1 MQAKGIIQFFLVLL
15 LLVCASQFLYYIPT
29 NKVEKDAARYGETLA
44 AAAAPEN
51 KVAVQRT
58 GRLHYLDSMSSVTIF
73 KSSIL
78 GNYTYQELKSK
89 QLALGLDLKG
99 GMSVLLQ
106 VDLKDF
112 LIALSGKSTDAN
124 FLKAIDQAKAI
135 QSKSQGDY
143 ISLFVQ
149 EYKKLAGD
157 NKLASIFARNE
168 SLKGEI
174 NIESTDA
181 QVQSLMR
188 RKANETVDE
197 TFKRL
202 RQRIDKLGV
211 VQPNVSLDKAR
222 DVIVVELPGIE
233 NAERARAFLEK
244 AAKLEFW
251 EVYRVNDTGIAQAL
265 TDGDNTMKAIMK
277 GAVDSSG
284 NVKPDTSASTVAGP
298 LFSALSPNGGQLSPA
313 VIGVA
318 EKNKREA
325 VLEMLRRPQI
335 ASRFPRD
342 LIFRFGKD
350 PIVDQTGKSSNQ
362 YQLYAVKK
370 SAGKDGPALDGERVT
385 DARAQTGDK
394 GSAAFEVS
402 LTMDAAGAAA
412 WGALTT
418 ACAQDNK
425 REVAIVLDDEVVSA
439 PTVNGP
445 IMEGRSSIMGNYT
458 AQEAQD
464 FASILQVGKL
474 PAKAEIIQES
484 TVGPSLGEANINAS
498 LMSLAVS
505 FLAIMLFMWVYYS
518 TGGLISIIAL
528 FANLFFIIGM
538 LTSRGTVL
546 TLPGIAGIVLTMG
559 MAVDANVIIYERI
572 REELA
577 EGKSKLQAIADG
589 FKHSMSAVVDGHV
602 TAFLTSLVLIWKG
615 LGPIKGFGVV
625 LAVGVMFTLFTA
637 VLVSRLIIDW
647 WMARGNDIRFFAKFS
662 EGAFKNIHIDWM
674 KMRKKA
680 YLFSAAIILAGV
692 VSMFV
697 RKPAFEFGV
706 DFLGGYKF
714 EVAFDKK
721 VNPEDLRQAFVKS
734 FEGQSTNVK
743 AVNEDNTFDITTSY
757 LTNESG
763 SNVQEK
769 VISKLFEGVNAVAG
783 GNLDEKKFKAGD
795 ISTTHI
801 KSSVKVGP
809 AVADDIR
816 TSSIWTTIFGIVIIG
831 IYILIRFNR
840 WQYSLGIVV
849 AAVHDALI
857 TVSLFTLFHG
867 IVPWSMEVNQD
878 FIAALLTIIGY
889 SINDTV
895 IVYDRIREYMRKYT
909 NKPMAQVIN
918 DGINSTLSRTII
930 TSLTVLMVT
939 FILFLFGGSAIKG
952 FAFALFVGL
961 LAGTYSSIFI
971 AAPAM
976 MDFSKNLDL
985 SEYKEEVTEGAA
997 ATAAKAKKK
1006 ATEKV

>member
-29 NKVEKDAARYGETLA
+29 NKVEKDADGYAQRMAPA
-44 AAAAPEN
+44 AATPAQLRE
-51 KVAVQRT
+51 QRN
-58 GRLHYLDSMSSVTIF
+58 HFLDSMSSVQIF

-78 GNYTYQELKSK
+78 GNYTYTELKSK

-112 LIALSGKSTDAN
+112 LIALSGKSEDSN
-124 FLKAIDQAKAI
+124 FVKAIDNAKAI

-143 ISLFVQ
+143 ISLFVD
-149 EYKKLAGD
+149 EYQKLAGKD
-157 NKLASIFARNE
+157 KLATIFARNE
-168 SLKGEI
+168 SLKGNI
-174 NIESTDA
+174 NIDSKDVE
-181 QVQSLMR
+181 VQALMR

-202 RQRIDKLGV
+202 KQRIDKLGV

-222 DVIVVELPGIE
+222 DIIVVELPGVE
-233 NAERARAFLEK
+233 NPQRAREFLQK

-251 EVYRVNDTGIAQAL
+251 EVYRISDPVLGQAL
-265 TDGDNTMKAIMK
+265 QDADNTLKAL
-277 GAVDSSG
+277 ASG
-284 NVKPDTSASTVAGP
+284 DTSSIGKVDTSKNNVSGP
-298 LFSALSPNGGQLSPA
+298 LFAALSPNAGGAFSPA
-313 VIGVA
+313 VIGIA
-318 EKNKREA
+318 DKNKRRA
-325 VLEMLRRPQI
+325 IDTMLATPQV

-342 LIFRFGKD
+342 LVFRWSKD
-350 PIVDQTGKSSNQ
+350 PIKDPTGKTSNQ
-362 YQLYAVKK
+362 YELFAVKK

-385 DARAQTGDK
+385 DARAQSGDK
-394 GSAAFEVS
+394 SGGVEVS
-402 LTMDAAGAAA
+402 LRMDNEGANLWGMLTEKCAA
-412 WGALTT
+412 
-418 ACAQDNK
+418 DNN
-425 REVAIVLDDEVVSA
+425 REVAIVLDNEVVSA
-439 PTVNGP
+439 PRVINP
-445 IMEGRSSIMGNYT
+445 IKGGNSSITGSYT
-458 AQEAQD
+458 VQEAQD
-464 FASILQVGKL
+464 MASVLQVGKL

-484 TVGPSLGEANINAS
+484 TVGPSLGEANIKAS
-498 LMSLAVS
+498 LWSLGIS
-505 FLAIMLFMWVYYS
+505 FLAIMLFMGVYYS

-589 FKHSMSAVVDGHV
+589 FKNSMSAVVDGHV
-602 TAFLTSLVLIWKG
+602 TAFLTSVVLIWKG

-647 WMARGNDIRFFAKFS
+647 WIGRGNDISFFAKFS
-662 EGAFKNIHIDWM
+662 EGAFKNINYDWM

-680 YLFSAAIILAGV
+680 YLFSALIIGAGI
-692 VSMFV
+692 VSILV

-721 VNPEDLRQAFVKS
+721 INPEDLRVAFAKS
-734 FEGQSTNVK
+734 FDGQSTNVK
-743 AVNEDNTFDITTSY
+743 AVNADNTFDITTSY
-757 LTNESG
+757 LTNETG
-763 SNVQEK
+763 ADVQEK
-769 VISKLFEGVNAVAG
+769 VIDRLFDGANAAAG
-783 GNLDEKKFKAGD
+783 GGLDVKKFKAGD
-795 ISTTHI
+795 ASTTHI

-816 TSSIWTTIFGIVIIG
+816 TSSIWTTIFGILIIG
-831 IYILIRFNR
+831 AYILIRFNR
-840 WQYSLGIVV
+840 WQYSLGIVI

-867 IVPWSMEVNQD
+867 MVPWSMEVNQD

-971 AAPAM
+971 AAPVM

-985 SEYKEEVTEGAA
+985 SEYKEEVVSEGEK
-997 ATAAKAKKK
+997 KAKKTLK
-1006 ATEKV
+1006 EKV

>member
-29 NKVEKDAARYGETLA
+29 NKVEKDADTYAKSMTSANATPAQLRESR
-44 AAAAPEN
+44 N
-51 KVAVQRT
+51 
-58 GRLHYLDSMSSVTIF
+58 HFLDSMSSVTIF

-78 GNYTYQELKSK
+78 GNYTYTELKSK

-112 LIALSGKSTDAN
+112 LIALSGKSTDPN
-124 FLKAIDQAKAI
+124 FLKALDQAKAM
-135 QSKSQGDY
+135 QTQSQGDY

-157 NKLASIFARNE
+157 NKLASIFARNT
-168 SLKGEI
+168 SLKGNI

-181 QVQSLMR
+181 QVQNLMR
-188 RKANETVDE
+188 IKANETVDE

-202 RQRIDKLGV
+202 KQRIDKLGV

-222 DVIVVELPGIE
+222 DIIVVELPGIE
-233 NAERARAFLEK
+233 NPQRAREFLQQ

-251 EVYRVNDTGIAQAL
+251 QVYRVSDNGIAQAL
-265 TDGDNTMKAIMK
+265 TDADNTLKAIAK
-277 GAVDSSG
+277 GDTSKVAT
-284 NVKPDTSASTVAGP
+284 PDTSKNTVAGP

-313 VIGVA
+313 VIGIA

-325 VLEMLRRPQI
+325 ITKMLTSPSI
-335 ASRFPRD
+335 ATKFPSD
-342 LIFRFGKD
+342 LTFRWSKD
-350 PIVDQTGKSSNQ
+350 AIVDATGKSSNQ
-362 YQLYAVKK
+362 YQLYAVRKT
-370 SAGKDGPALDGERVT
+370 AGKDGPALDGERVT
-385 DARAQTGDK
+385 DARAQSGDK
-394 GSAAFEVS
+394 SGGIEVS
-402 LTMDAAGAAA
+402 LTMDAEGARA
-412 WGALTT
+412 WGELTT
-418 ACAQDNK
+418 ACAKDNK
-425 REVAIVLDDEVVSA
+425 REVAILLDDEVVSA
-439 PTVNGP
+439 PSVNTP
-445 IMEGRSSIMGNYT
+445 ILEGRSSITGNYT
-458 AQEAQD
+458 VQEAQD
-464 FASILQVGKL
+464 FASVLQVGKL

-484 TVGPSLGEANINAS
+484 TVGPSLGEANIKAS
-498 LMSLAVS
+498 LWSLGIS
-505 FLAIMLFMWVYYS
+505 FLAIMLFMGVYYS
-518 TGGLISIIAL
+518 TGGIISIIAL

-577 EGKSKLQAIADG
+577 EGKTMLQAIADG
-589 FKHSMSAVVDGHV
+589 FKNSMSAVVDGHV
-602 TAFLTSLVLIWKG
+602 TAFLTSVVLIWKG

-647 WMARGNDIRFFAKFS
+647 WVGRGNEIRFFAKFS
-662 EGAFKNIHIDWM
+662 EGAFKHINYDWM

-692 VSMFV
+692 ISIFV

-714 EVAFDKK
+714 ELAFDKK
-721 VNPEDLRQAFVKS
+721 INPEDLRVAFAKS

-743 AVNEDNTFDITTSY
+743 AVNSDNTFDITTSY

-763 SNVQEK
+763 ANVQEK
-769 VISKLFEGVNAVAG
+769 VIDKLFEGANAASG
-783 GNLDEKKFKAGD
+783 GGLDIAKFKAGD
-795 ISTTHI
+795 ASTTHI

-816 TSSIWTTIFGIVIIG
+816 TSSIWTTIFGILIIG
-831 IYILIRFNR
+831 AYILIRFNR
-840 WQYSLGIVV
+840 WQYSLGIVI

-867 IVPWSMEVNQD
+867 IVPWSMEINQD

-895 IVYDRIREYMRKYT
+895 IVYDRIREYMRKYS
-909 NKPMAQVIN
+909 NKPMSQVIN

-971 AAPAM
+971 AAPVM

-985 SEYKEEVTEGAA
+985 SEFKEEVVTEGAS
-997 ATAAKAKKK
+997 KAKKTLKEK
-1006 ATEKV
+1006 A

>member
-29 NKVEKDAARYGETLA
+29 NKVEKDADSYAQRMAPSAATPAQLREAR
-44 AAAAPEN
+44 N
-51 KVAVQRT
+51 
-58 GRLHYLDSMSSVTIF
+58 HFLDSMSSVQIF

-78 GNYTYQELKSK
+78 GNYTYTELKSK

-112 LIALSGKSTDAN
+112 LMALSGKSQDPN
-124 FLKAIDQAKAI
+124 FLKALDNAKAM
-135 QSKSQGDY
+135 QTQSQGDY

-157 NKLASIFARNE
+157 DKLAMIFARNE
-168 SLKGEI
+168 SLKGSL
-174 NIESTDA
+174 NIESKDVE
-181 QVQSLMR
+181 VQNIMR
-188 RKANETVDE
+188 VKANETVDE

-202 RQRIDKLGV
+202 KQRIDKLGV
-211 VQPNVSLDKAR
+211 IQPNVSLDKAR
-222 DVIVVELPGIE
+222 DIIIVELPGVE
-233 NAERARAFLEK
+233 NPQRARDFLSK

-251 EVYRVNDTGIAQAL
+251 EVYRISDPSIGQAL
-265 TDGDNTMKAIMK
+265 QDADNTLKAL
-277 GAVDSSG
+277 ASG
-284 NVKPDTSASTVAGP
+284 DTASIGKVDTSKNSMAGP
-298 LFSALSPNGGQLSPA
+298 LFASLSPNGGGAFSPA
-313 VIGVA
+313 VIGIA

-325 VLEMLRRPQI
+325 ITKMLATPQV

-342 LIFRFGKD
+342 LIFRWSKD
-350 PIVDQTGKSSNQ
+350 PIKDPSGKSANQ
-362 YQLYAVKK
+362 YELFAVKK
-370 SAGKDGPALDGERVT
+370 TAGKDGPALDGERVT
-385 DARAQTGDK
+385 DARAQSGDK
-394 GSAAFEVS
+394 SGGVEVS
-402 LTMDAAGAAA
+402 LRMDNEGANA

-418 ACAQDNK
+418 KCAQDNN
-425 REVAIVLDDEVVSA
+425 REVAILLDDEVVSA
-439 PTVNGP
+439 PRVINP
-445 IMEGRSSIMGNYT
+445 ILGGSSSITGSYT
-458 AQEAQD
+458 VQEAQD
-464 FASILQVGKL
+464 MASVLQVGKL

-484 TVGPSLGEANINAS
+484 TVGPSLGEANIKAS
-498 LMSLAVS
+498 LWSLGIS
-505 FLAIMLFMWVYYS
+505 FLAIMLFMGVYYS
-518 TGGLISIIAL
+518 TGGIISIIAL

-577 EGKSKLQAIADG
+577 EGKTKLQAIADG

-602 TAFLTSLVLIWKG
+602 TAFLTSVVLIWKG

-647 WMARGNDIRFFAKFS
+647 WMGRGNDIRFFAKFS
-662 EGAFKNIHIDWM
+662 EGAFKNINYDWM

-680 YLFSAAIILAGV
+680 YVFSALIIGAGI
-692 VSMFV
+692 VSILV

-721 VNPEDLRQAFVKS
+721 INPEDLRVAFAKS

-743 AVNEDNTFDITTSY
+743 AVNADNTFDITTSY
-757 LTNESG
+757 LTNETG
-763 SNVQEK
+763 SEVQEK
-769 VISKLFEGVNAVAG
+769 VIDKLFEGANAAAG
-783 GNLDEKKFKAGD
+783 GSLDAKKFKSGD
-795 ISTTHI
+795 ASVTHI

-816 TSSIWTTIFGIVIIG
+816 TSSIWTTIFGILIIG
-831 IYILIRFNR
+831 VYILIRFNR
-840 WQYSLGIVV
+840 WQYSLGIVI

-909 NKPMAQVIN
+909 NKPMSQVIN

-971 AAPAM
+971 AAPVM

-985 SEYKEEVTEGAA
+985 SEFKEEVITEGEK
-997 ATAAKAKKK
+997 KAKKTL
-1006 ATEKV
+1006 TEKA